1 MADTRLLVGLCLSL
15 LISSLAISIVTG
27 TGAATL
33 GDTGGTVNLNVDFE
47 NNTYGW
53 INDIETPFSEW
64 KIIDG
69 ALTSQGFDRN
79 RFFLDIPSKPDGVY
93 TTTYHIES
101 GGRPYAIIIRDTNW
115 FGDSIQL
122 RVMPTG
128 LYLESG
134 SLLGVYQPY
143 QKYFITSI
151 PQKAAITVTYDD
163 ANSLVTV
170 LVNDREIIHN
180 EPVPEDSILS
190 WGTVHY
196 GGIAVEGSGF
206 KVTKIESN
214 AEVYEEQ
221 SFSAFDFVSSLTS
234 VLVWYTSSG
243 NPLVDAFINLI
254 IKIQQFGIVAVVIT
268 ILRGN

>member
-33 GDTGGTVNLNVDFE
+33 GDTGKIDLNVDFE
-47 NNTYGW
+47 NDTHGW

-79 RFFLDIPSKPDGVY
+79 RFFLDIPSKQDGMY

-115 FGDSIQL
+115 FADSIQL
-122 RVMPTG
+122 QVMPTG

-134 SLLGVYQPY
+134 GLFGYQPF
-143 QKYFITSI
+143 QKYFIASI
-151 PQKAAITVTYDD
+151 PDNAVITVTLDD
-163 ANSLVTV
+163 EKSLVTV
-170 LVNDREIIHN
+170 SVDGREIIRN

-190 WGTVHY
+190 WGTVRY
-196 GGIAVEGSGF
+196 GGIVVDGPGF
-206 KVTKIESN
+206 KITKIDSN

-221 SFSAFDFVSSLTS
+221 SFSAFDFVAALTG

-243 NPLVDAFINLI
+243 EPIVDAFINLI
-254 IKIQQFGIVAVVIT
+254 IKIQQFGIIAVVIT
-268 ILRGN
+268 MLRGN

>member
-33 GDTGGTVNLNVDFE
+33 GDAGGTVNLNVDFE
-47 NNTYGW
+47 NDTHGW
-53 INDIETPFSEW
+53 VNDILTPGSDW

-69 ALTSQGFDRN
+69 ALTSQGAWDNVFYV
-79 RFFLDIPSKPDGVY
+79 DIAGKADGTY

-101 GGRPYAIIIRDTNW
+101 GGRPYKIIIRETNY
-115 FGDSIQL
+115 FGDSVYL
-122 RVMPTG
+122 TVYPTG

-134 SLLGVYQPY
+134 TLLGVYQPY
-143 QKYFITSI
+143 QKYFIASI
-151 PQKAAITVTYDD
+151 PENAAITVTLDD
-163 ANSLVTV
+163 EKSLVSV
-170 LVNDREIIHN
+170 AVNGRQIIQN
-180 EPVPEDSILS
+180 EAVPEDGPLS
-190 WGTVHY
+190 WGTVYY
-196 GGIAVEGSGF
+196 GGIWVEGPGF
-206 KVTKIESN
+206 KATKIESN

-243 NPLVDAFINLI
+243 NGLVDAFINLI
-254 IKIQQFGIVAVVIT
+254 IKIQQFGIVAVVVT